1 MSQIRAF
8 LAIDLDDD
16 LKPKINK
23 IIREFKKTDAR
34 IKYVS

>member
-16 LKPKINK
+16 LKPKKSSGNS
-23 IIREFKKTDAR
+23 KKLMLE
-34 IKYVS
+34 